1 MPTEKTPLG
10 NTSRE
15 AIYSLG
21 GYVYQMYQSALAW
34 TELEHDEFLFLEVAE
49 DFAIV
54 AKDALDAVQV
64 KETTGRV
71 TINSEGIVATIDSFV
86 ELQGK
91 NPSLKVTLHHL
102 YNVHNRKRKEA

>member
-1 MPTEKTPLG
+1 MPPEKTPLG

-49 DFAIV
+49 DFAI
-54 AKDALDAVQV
+54 
-64 KETTGRV
+64 G
-71 TINSEGIVATIDSFV
+71 
-86 ELQGK
+86 
-91 NPSLKVTLHHL
+91 HL
-102 YNVHNRKRKEA
+102 

>member
-1 MPTEKTPLG
+1 MPPEKTPLG

-54 AKDALDAVQV
+54 AKDALEAVQV
-64 KETTGRV
+64 KETTVRV
-71 TINSEGIVATIDSFV
+71 TINSEGIVATIVFI
-86 ELQGK
+86 
-91 NPSLKVTLHHL
+91 PLKVGWARTSLAL
-102 YNVHNRKRKEA
+102 YANWIYC